1 MEIRESKREENKRV
15 RRKLKR
21 VGEKGGGRAGRQQ
34 GVLGAAGKGF
44 EGCERSVSGLSAT
57 LHQ

>member
-21 VGEKGGGRAGRQQ
+21 VGEKGGGRAGPGDSRGSWELQ
-34 GVLGAAGKGF
+34 GRGSKDVNDL
-44 EGCERSVSGLSAT
+44 
-57 LHQ
+57 